1 MTQETSAANRQHAL
15 YEDAMAILLGTLF
28 LACGIV
34 FYSKAML
41 MAGGTAGMGLL
52 FSYAT
57 GWGFWATFSV
67 VNLPFYALAL
77 WRMGWR
83 FTLRTVVAV
92 SLVALFSA
100 LLPGWMRLDGVNPI
114 FATLFGSALMGNG
127 LLMLMRHRTALGGVG
142 ILAMYLHERL
152 GWRIAVVQFSI
163 DLVTMGLSA
172 LFISPAGIA
181 LSLLGALVVNII
193 IAVNH
198 RPERYQ
204 GMT

>member
-1 MTQETSAANRQHAL
+1 MTQDAAVPQQHAL
-15 YEDAMAILLGTLF
+15 YEDALAILLGTLF

-34 FYSKAML
+34 FYGKAQL
-41 MAGGTAGMGLL
+41 VAGGTAGMGLL

-57 GWGFWATFSV
+57 GWGFWVTFSV
-67 VNLPFYALAL
+67 VNLPFYALGL

-83 FTLRTVVAV
+83 FTLRTVLAV

-100 LLPGWMRLDGVNPI
+100 LLPGWMRLDGVNPV

-127 LLMLMRHRTALGGVG
+127 LLMLLRHRTALGGVN
-142 ILAMYLHERL
+142 ILAMFLHERF
-152 GWRIAVVQFSI
+152 GWRIPVVQFSI
-163 DLVTMGLSA
+163 DTVTLSLSA
-172 LFISPAGIA
+172 LFIAPGNIA
-181 LSLLGALVVNII
+181 LSLLGALVVNVI

-198 RPERYQ
+198 RADRYV